1 MFHIQKRRTQYPR
14 LLNINA
20 IDALKGIDDKL
31 AAVGEDGVDG
41 VGGNNLDGHAGL
53 DADAVPLGPLL
64 CCD

>member
-1 MFHIQKRRTQYPR
+1 M
-14 LLNINA
+14 NA